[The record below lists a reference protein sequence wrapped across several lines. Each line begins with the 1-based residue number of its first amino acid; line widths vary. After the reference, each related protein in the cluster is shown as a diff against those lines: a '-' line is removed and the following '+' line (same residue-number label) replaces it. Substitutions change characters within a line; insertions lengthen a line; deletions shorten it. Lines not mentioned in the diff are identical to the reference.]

1 MQEEQLNELQYQV
14 YDEGGSFPQAER
26 DEYLDEYI
34 SQHHFD
40 ELSNPQ

>member
-1 MQEEQLNELQYQV
+1 MQEESLNELQYQV
-14 YDEGGSFPQAER
+14 YDEGGSFPQTEH

-40 ELSNPQ
+40 ELNNPQ